1 MPRSLVALR
10 EYQVFL
16 NYPFDDSFSAFEE
29 AMHFAVVAANLIPV
43 CAKDLT
49 VPDRPRLE
57 ALIEAI
63 RHSRYS
69 AHDFSRLYGDGAENV
84 ARMNMPL
91 EMGMAVFHAL
101 DTQRQEHRCAFFVPR
116 PHDYHRAASDLAGL
130 DPRCYNDDA
139 RELVAAV
146 YDWLRDIVPAPI
158 MNSVATVDVVGQFDA
173 FKERSAN
180 VRGGHTDGRP
190 THHEA
195 QELMYRICGDLR
207 WWDWRQTRAGLEN
220 FPSIVL
226 SLRDEPRRE

>member
-1 MPRSLVALR
+1 MLRNLGALR

-16 NYPFDDSFSAFEE
+16 NYPFDEAFAEFE
-29 AMHFAVVAANLIPV
+29 DALHFAVVAANLLPV

-49 VPDRPRLE
+49 DPDRPRLD
-57 ALIEAI
+57 ALIDAI
-63 RHSRYS
+63 RHCRYS
-69 AHDFSRLYGDGAENV
+69 GHDFSHIYGDGADNI

-116 PHDYHRAASDLAGL
+116 PHEYHRAASDLAGL
-130 DPRCYNDDA
+130 DPRCYNSDP

-146 YDWLRDIVPAPI
+146 YEWLRDVVPSPI
-158 MNSVATVDVVGQFDA
+158 FNSVATVDVVGQFDT
-173 FKERSAN
+173 FKRKISSI
-180 VRGGHTDGRP
+180 RGGRSDGRP

-195 QELMYRICGDLR
+195 QELMYRLCGDLR
-207 WWDWRQTRAGLEN
+207 WWEWRQTRFGLEQ

-226 SLRDEPRRE
+226 SLREDA